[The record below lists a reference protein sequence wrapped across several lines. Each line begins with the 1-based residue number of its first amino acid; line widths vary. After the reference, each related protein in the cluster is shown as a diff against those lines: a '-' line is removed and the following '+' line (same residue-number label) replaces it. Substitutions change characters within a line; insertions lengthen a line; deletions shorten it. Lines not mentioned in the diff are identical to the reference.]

1 MDDKIR
7 SMILDREP
15 DSDFRAY
22 ALSNGMIPMV
32 QDGLAKAA
40 AGITTIAEVFRV
52 AISEEKESERH

>member
-1 MDDKIR
+1 
-7 SMILDREP
+7 MILDREP